1 GRKLAQK
8 AASSFLEKA
17 LGPQV
22 FVSVFQV
29 DQTLALLQPFTADAG
44 RLKEAVARATSG
56 TYKGITDERAAM
68 EQAQQEADA
77 AAAAAPDQGSGMGA
91 PASGGAFAS
100 KAQAQALAN
109 MIRLSNNLQRQQQGT
124 TSLYPLLALIRGQQ
138 TLAGRKTVLY
148 ISQGLQVP
156 PSLEQVFRSTIS
168 AANRSN
174 VSVYA
179 IDARGLNTERA
190 LAASREAL
198 EQARQVSQRTMQ
210 NRGVGAV

>member
-77 AAAAAPDQGSGMGA
+77 AAAAAPDQGSRMGA
-91 PASGGAFAS
+91 PASGGAFA
-100 KAQAQALAN
+100 AQARASLL
-109 MIRLSNNLQRQQQGT
+109 RLSNNLQRQQQGT
-124 TSLYPLLALIRGQQ
+124 ASLYPLLALMRGQQ

-179 IDARGLNTERA
+179 IDARGLN
-190 LAASREAL
+190 
-198 EQARQVSQRTMQ
+198 
-210 NRGVGAV
+210 